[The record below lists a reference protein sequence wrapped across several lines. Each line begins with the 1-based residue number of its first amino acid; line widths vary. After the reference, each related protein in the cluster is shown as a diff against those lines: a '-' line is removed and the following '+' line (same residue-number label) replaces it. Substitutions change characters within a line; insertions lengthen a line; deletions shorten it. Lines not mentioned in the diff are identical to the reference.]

1 MPTSRG
7 ILFKVLALFLFSI
20 MASLIKASAPHV
32 PPWQAVFFRSF
43 FALPIILIW
52 LAQRHDLRTGLKTK
66 RPLGHL
72 WRGLIGTTAMG
83 MGFSALGI
91 LPLPEVTAIGFAAPL
106 FTVLLAALLLGATV
120 RVFRLTALA
129 IGLVGVAIIIAPRLT
144 VFEVGGLEGLLL
156 LGALLALGSAFL
168 RALAII
174 HVRRLVKTEE
184 TAAIVFYFSLT
195 ATCASLATIPLGWV
209 MPTTQEFA
217 FLISAGLVGGV
228 AQIFLTTS
236 YRFAQA
242 STLAP
247 FDYVSMIFALVIGYF
262 IFSEVPTSATLIGSA
277 IVIAA
282 GILIIYRER
291 KLGLERGKARPNV
304 TPQG

>member
-7 ILFKVLALFLFSI
+7 ILFKVIALFLFSI
-20 MASLIKASAPHV
+20 MASLVKASAPHV
-32 PPWQAVFFRSF
+32 PSYQAVFFRSF
-43 FALPIILIW
+43 FAMPIILIW
-52 LAQRHDLRTGLKTK
+52 LAQRLDLRTGLRTK
-66 RPLGHL
+66 NPLGHL
-72 WRGLIGTTAMG
+72 WRGLIGTSAMA

-91 LPLPEVTAIGFAAPL
+91 LPLPEVTAIGFASPM
-106 FTVLLAALLLGATV
+106 FTVILAALLLGETI
-120 RVFRLTALA
+120 RRFRITALG
-129 IGLVGVAIIIAPRLT
+129 IGLIGVGIIIAPRLT
-144 VFEVGGLEGLLL
+144 VFELGGVEGVLL
-156 LGALLALGSAFL
+156 LGVVLALGSAFL
-168 RALAII
+168 RALAQV

-195 ATCASLATIPLGWV
+195 ATCASLLTIPFGWV
-209 MPTTQEFA
+209 WPTPLEFV

-228 AQIFLTTS
+228 AQIFLTTG
-236 YRFAQA
+236 YRYAQA

-247 FDYVSMIFALVIGYF
+247 FDYVSMLFALLIGYF
-262 IFSEVPTSATLIGSA
+262 IFAEVPTVATLVGAA

-291 KLGLERGKARPNV
+291 QLGLERGKARPNV

>member
-1 MPTSRG
+1 MPTTRG

-43 FALPIILIW
+43 FAMPIILIW
-52 LAQRHDLRTGLKTK
+52 LAQRHELKTGLKTK
-66 RPLGHL
+66 NPLGHF
-72 WRGLIGTTAMG
+72 WRGLIGTSAMS
-83 MGFSALGI
+83 MGFAALGI

-106 FTVLLAALLLGATV
+106 FTVLLAAVLLGETV

-129 IGLVGVAIIIAPRLT
+129 IGLLGVGIIIAPRLT
-144 VFEVGGLEGLLL
+144 LIELGGVEAVML
-156 LGALLALGSAFL
+156 LGVMLALGSAFL
-168 RALAII
+168 RALAQI
-174 HVRRLVKTEE
+174 HVRRLVQSEE

-195 ATCASLATIPLGWV
+195 ATCMSLATIPLGWV
-209 MPTTQEFA
+209 MPTPQEFLL
-217 FLISAGLVGGV
+217 LISAGLIGGV
-228 AQIFLTTS
+228 AQIFLTTG
-236 YRFAQA
+236 YRYAQA

-247 FDYVSMIFALVIGYF
+247 FDYVSMLFALLIGYF
-262 IFSEVPTSATLIGSA
+262 VFSEIPTAATLLGSA

-291 KLGLERGKARPNV
+291 QLGLVRGKARPNV

>member
-1 MPTSRG
+1 MPTTRG

-43 FALPIILIW
+43 FAMPIILIW
-52 LAQRHDLRTGLKTK
+52 LAQRHELKTGLKTK
-66 RPLGHL
+66 NPLGHF
-72 WRGLIGTTAMG
+72 WRGLIGTSAMS
-83 MGFSALGI
+83 MGFAALGI

-106 FTVLLAALLLGATV
+106 FTVLLAAVLLGETV

-129 IGLVGVAIIIAPRLT
+129 IGLLGVGIIIAPRLT
-144 VFEVGGLEGLLL
+144 LIELGGVEAVML
-156 LGALLALGSAFL
+156 LGVMLALGSAFL
-168 RALAII
+168 RALAQI
-174 HVRRLVKTEE
+174 HVRRLVQSEE

-195 ATCASLATIPLGWV
+195 ATCMSLATIPLGWV
-209 MPTTQEFA
+209 MPTPQEFL
-217 FLISAGLVGGV
+217 FLISAGLIGGV
-228 AQIFLTTS
+228 AQIFLTTG
-236 YRFAQA
+236 YRYAQA

-247 FDYVSMIFALVIGYF
+247 FDYVSMLFALLIGYF
-262 IFSEVPTSATLIGSA
+262 VFSEIPTAATLLGSA

-291 KLGLERGKARPNV
+291 QLGLVRGKARPNV

>member
-106 FTVLLAALLLGATV
+106 FTVLLAALLLGETV